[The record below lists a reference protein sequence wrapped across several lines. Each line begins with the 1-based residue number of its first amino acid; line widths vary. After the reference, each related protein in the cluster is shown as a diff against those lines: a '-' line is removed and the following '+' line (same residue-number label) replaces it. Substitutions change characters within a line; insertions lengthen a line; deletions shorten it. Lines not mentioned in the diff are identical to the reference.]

1 MGRPETMLKKMLIAS
16 KEAGF
21 IVQGV
26 KAEGEKIE
34 LIFEIPRESLP
45 ADLIQ
50 WKRKK

>member
-1 MGRPETMLKKMLIAS
+1 MARPDTTLRNMLIAS
-16 KEAGF
+16 REAGY
-21 IVQGV
+21 VVVGA

-34 LIFEIPRESLP
+34 LVYEAPKDSLP